1 MYLKTEYPL
10 IQEQVDL
17 AIAAN
22 DRSINDFHVFRD
34 HMREAMLDLRLK
46 MGMTART
53 FGSLCG
59 VSKAYIY
66 SLEKGNR
73 PWNLPLVDRL
83 ISSLEDM

>member
-1 MYLKTEYPL
+1 MYLNIEYPL
-10 IQEQVDL
+10 IQEQIDL

-22 DRSINDFHVFRD
+22 SRSTHEFCVFRNS
-34 HMREAMLDLRLK
+34 MREAMLDLRLK
-46 MGMTART
+46 TGMTARA

-73 PWNLPLVDRL
+73 PWNLPLVEKL
-83 ISSLEDM
+83 ISSLETV